1 MPSVQPGTLGPRGMV
16 SPAQSVGE
24 GPLKTQ
30 LVPWCCAPPGE
41 AELPVRGEFAQGA
54 ATRLSCLVTGCLFP
68 LLGREWAVEEE
79 DAGSRPTGLQ
89 PPDQG
94 PGGHCA
100 AADVAGE
107 WHAGTGG
114 AGPGVHP
121 GRLRRH
127 PGEKRGG
134 AGVSWGMRW
143 SWWGVQALLCCASTH
158 STSSAP
164 PTLPGPG
171 SQCPAHGRGG
181 DGYGHC

>member
-1 MPSVQPGTLGPRGMV
+1 MP
-16 SPAQSVGE
+16 
-24 GPLKTQ
+24 
-30 LVPWCCAPPGE
+30 PPGE
-41 AELPVRGEFAQGA
+41 AELLVTGEFAQGA
-54 ATRLSCLVTGCLFP
+54 ATHLSRLVTGCLFP

-100 AADVAGE
+100 AADVSGE
-107 WHAGTGG
+107 WHASTGG
-114 AGPGVHP
+114 AGAGVHP

-134 AGVSWGMRW
+134 AGVCWSWG
-143 SWWGVQALLCCASTH
+143 GVQAPLCCCSAH

-164 PTLPGPG
+164 PPSQALDLSVPLMDVGETAMVTADSKYCYGP
-171 SQCPAHGRGG
+171 QGR
-181 DGYGHC
+181 